1 MVVGDLSKIEKL
13 IRDANFGP
21 VKIVTLDEV
30 LK

>member
-1 MVVGDLSKIEKL
+1 VGVLSKIEKL

-21 VKIVTLDEV
+21 VKVLTLDEV